1 MVQNNVR
8 IQYSTVLRYGLVRT
22 SSQTLAVIPQILHE
36 VRVCPCL
43 EEANEKLTRA
53 ATHHLTD
60 VYICKAMTM
69 LKEKVAE
76 QKKEEKI
83 R

>member
-1 MVQNNVR
+1 MICPGWDDQ
-8 IQYSTVLRYGLVRT
+8 RYGLVRT
-22 SSQTLAVIPQILHE
+22 SSQTLAETPQKLHA
-36 VRVCPCL
+36 VRACPCL

-53 ATHHLTD
+53 ATHHLTN
-60 VYICKAMTM
+60 VYIRKAMTM